1 MKNKKFYIV
10 ALMLMMGA
18 VLFGCT
24 SYSRAAIKKAD
35 TAALD
40 RTDIVASDKADI
52 VTMDKPDGTTAEYEQ
67 PEEEEPEEEELQFTA
82 TKKKIRC
89 GKNFRFAANRDD
101 VTWSVSNKSKA
112 AISKNGKLKAKRYGK
127 VTVTA
132 TSGDESI
139 SYEVKLLPKKII
151 GIDPGHQIR
160 GNNGT
165 EPIGPGSS
173 TKKTKVAGGTSG
185 VATKKPEYQ
194 LTLEIGLALKK
205 ELINRGYKVVM
216 TRDKN
221 DVDITNIERAQKLN
235 KKCDVAIRLHADG
248 AASSA
253 RGASV
258 LYPSAN
264 NPYVASLS
272 DASGKLSKC
281 VIDSYCE
288 ATGISNRGTSLRD
301 DLTGTNWSTI
311 PVTLLEMGF
320 MTNASDDSYMSS
332 ADGQAAMV
340 KGIANG
346 IDKYFGY

>member
-10 ALMLMMGA
+10 ALMLVMGA
-18 VLFGCT
+18 VLFGCA
-24 SYSRAAIKKAD
+24 SYSRAAIKKVD

-40 RTDIVASDKADI
+40 RTDIVASDKADT

-82 TKKKIRC
+82 TKKKIKC
-89 GKNFRFAANRDD
+89 GKSFKFETNRDD

-221 DVDITNIERAQKLN
+221 EVDITNIERAQKLN
-235 KKCDVAIRLHADG
+235 KKCDVAIRLHAD
-248 AASSA
+248 AAGSSA
-253 RGASV
+253 TGASM
-258 LYPSAN
+258 LYPSAS
-264 NPYVASLS
+264 NPYV
-272 DASGKLSKC
+272 GKLSAKSKKLSNK
-281 VIDSYCE
+281 ILNKYCKS
-288 ATGISNRGTSLRD
+288 TGIRKRGLMLRD

-311 PVTLLEMGF
+311 PVTLIEMGF
-320 MTNASDDSYMSS
+320 MTNSSEDRFMASK
-332 ADGQAAMV
+332 AGQKKMV
-340 KGIANG
+340 KGIADG
-346 IDKYFGY
+346 IDAYFGY